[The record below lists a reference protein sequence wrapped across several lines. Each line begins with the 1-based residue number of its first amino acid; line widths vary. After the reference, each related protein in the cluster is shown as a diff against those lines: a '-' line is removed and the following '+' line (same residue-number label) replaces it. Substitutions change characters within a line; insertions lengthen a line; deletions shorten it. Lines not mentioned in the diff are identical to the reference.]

1 MSLARGKFGIEYN
14 PRQLER
20 KSSGLGW
27 VFLLV
32 ALVALI
38 SFAWTLVKHFRSHG
52 EEAAQEVAVHEP
64 PPSSAAE
71 APPPVNG
78 GADVPPPSPVQAKQV
93 FQTFQPMN
101 TELDKRPSKLR
112 TLLMRLDEAEKRQ
125 AVEMAVNTIE
135 TIRSLPGSPAADLD
149 DSLARRL
156 GKLNLRRLFDLHNGQ
171 WVKTVVVKRG
181 DSATRIAAE
190 NGSTLASFA
199 RLNGGNVDR
208 VVLGAKVLVMDHP
221 RFNLVIRRRTR
232 IADLSLNGK
241 FFKRYDL
248 AGTVSAAEGTYEMP
262 DRRRT
267 FWNGVGA
274 AFKPDDRAELDLL
287 VPNGAPVLVS
297 EL

>member
-14 PRQLER
+14 PRQLEP

-27 VFLLV
+27 VFVLV

-171 WVKTVVVKRG
+171 WVKAVVVRRG
-181 DSATRIAAE
+181 DSASRIAAE
-190 NGSTLASFA
+190 NGSTLASFS

-248 AGTVSAAEGTYEMP
+248 AGTVSADEGTYEMP
-262 DRRRT
+262 ERRRT
-267 FWNGVGA
+267 FWTGVGA
-274 AFKPDDRAELDLL
+274 AFNPDDRAELDLL
-287 VPNGAPVLVS
+287 MPNGAPVLVS
-297 EL
+297 